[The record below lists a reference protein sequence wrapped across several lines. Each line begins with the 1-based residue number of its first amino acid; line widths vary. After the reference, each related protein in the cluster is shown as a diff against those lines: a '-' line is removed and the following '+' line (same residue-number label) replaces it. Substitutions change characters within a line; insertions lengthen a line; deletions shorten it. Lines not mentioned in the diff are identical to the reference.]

1 MVKIVEMKVIFVN
14 GYLKIDENRN
24 IKMVVYVC
32 VENLLL
38 LLWEK
43 VILEKVYWKGKILNN
58 IGI

>member
-1 MVKIVEMKVIFVN
+1 MVKIVEMKMIVVN

-24 IKMVVYVC
+24 IKIVVYVC

>member
-1 MVKIVEMKVIFVN
+1 MVKIIEMKMIVVN

-24 IKMVVYVC
+24 MKMVVYVC

>member
-1 MVKIVEMKVIFVN
+1 MVKIVEMKMIVVN

-24 IKMVVYVC
+24 MKMVVYVC

-38 LLWEK
+38 FLWEK

>member
-1 MVKIVEMKVIFVN
+1 MVKIFEMKMIVVN

-24 IKMVVYVC
+24 MKMVVYVC

>member
-1 MVKIVEMKVIFVN
+1 MKMIVVN

-24 IKMVVYVC
+24 MKMVVYVC

>member
-1 MVKIVEMKVIFVN
+1 MVKIVEMKMIVVN
-14 GYLKIDENRN
+14 GYFKIDENRN
-24 IKMVVYVC
+24 MKMVVYVC

>member
-1 MVKIVEMKVIFVN
+1 MVKIVEMKMIVVN

-38 LLWEK
+38 LFWEK

>member
-1 MVKIVEMKVIFVN
+1 MVKIVEMKIIVVN

-24 IKMVVYVC
+24 MKMVVYVC

-38 LLWEK
+38 LLGEK

>member
-1 MVKIVEMKVIFVN
+1 MVKIVEMKMIVVN

-24 IKMVVYVC
+24 IEMVVYVC

>member
-1 MVKIVEMKVIFVN
+1 MVKIIEMKMIVVN

-32 VENLLL
+32 VEKLLL

>member
-1 MVKIVEMKVIFVN
+1 MVKIIEMKMIVVN

>member
-1 MVKIVEMKVIFVN
+1 MVKIVEMRMIVVN

>member
-1 MVKIVEMKVIFVN
+1 MVKIVEMKMIVVN

-24 IKMVVYVC
+24 MKMVIYVC

>member
-1 MVKIVEMKVIFVN
+1 MVKIVEMKMIVVN

-24 IKMVVYVC
+24 MKMVVYVC

>member
-1 MVKIVEMKVIFVN
+1 MVKIVELKMIVVN

-24 IKMVVYVC
+24 MKMVVYVC

>member
-1 MVKIVEMKVIFVN
+1 MVKIVEMKMIVVN

>member
-1 MVKIVEMKVIFVN
+1 MVKIVEMKMIVVN

-24 IKMVVYVC
+24 MKMVVYVC
-32 VENLLL
+32 EENLLL

>member
-1 MVKIVEMKVIFVN
+1 MVKIVEMKMIFVN